1 MFNGF
6 ELINSSLSMQSGEA
20 KIVGR
25 MESYSCKMISTE
37 KQRTST
43 LDATTTSDTICSTP
57 SVTTSTT

>member
-1 MFNGF
+1 MKLLENNGF

-37 KQRTST
+37 KQFYKKRK
-43 LDATTTSDTICSTP
+43 IKHFR
-57 SVTTSTT
+57 